1 MRNDADSGAHG
12 NDEPVAHLHSLKAT
26 DPGPVKNF
34 KRRPAVPTPVGPS
47 DFPKHRL
54 SQCLR
59 IPRAIIERNG
69 GRECTEREG
78 AAFAGLRFARGTRAE
93 ICSAV
98 KYGLL
103 DRRGIGRV
111 RPTAIARK
119 IFMSK
124 NASQRMAAMRRA
136 LLHAPVLSDLYRRLQ
151 GRRLSDLRS
160 LMESM
165 KTSIEVSSENMHSL
179 VVVLIR
185 SLADAKLLEDV
196 DGAQRVIGCR
206 YRPRRR
212 GGIKT

>member
-1 MRNDADSGAHG
+1 
-12 NDEPVAHLHSLKAT
+12 V
-26 DPGPVKNF
+26 
-34 KRRPAVPTPVGPS
+34 PALVGPS
-47 DFPKHRL
+47 GFPRHRL

-59 IPRAIIERNG
+59 IPQAIMERNA

-111 RPTAIARK
+111 MPTAIARK
-119 IFMSK
+119 IFTSK
-124 NASQRMAAMRRA
+124 NAGQRMAAMRRS
-136 LLHAPVLSDLYRRLQ
+136 LLHAPVLSDLYRRVQ
-151 GRRLSDLRS
+151 GRPLSDLRF

-165 KTSIEVSSENMHSL
+165 KSSIEISSENMHSL

-185 SLADAKLLEDV
+185 SLTDAKLLEDV
-196 DGAQRVIGCR
+196 DGRQRVIGCR
-206 YRPRRR
+206 YRSRR
-212 GGIKT
+212 GAGIKK